1 MNKPSTKQIIN
12 LSAILVLLV
21 FAAQNIEKVKVK
33 LIFWG
38 FDISLIILIA
48 FVFLLGLITGHLFLG
63 SKKENKCVENENPKI
78 LDKSTENAQGAD

>member
-12 LSAILVLLV
+12 ISAVLVLLI
-21 FAAQNIEKVKVK
+21 FAAQNIEKVKVE
-33 LIFWG
+33 LFFWG

-63 SKKENKCVENENPKI
+63 SKKEKHSNETVTPQISN
-78 LDKSTENAQGAD
+78 KSTENG

>member
-12 LSAILVLLV
+12 ISAVLVLLI
-21 FAAQNIEKVKVK
+21 FAAQNIEKVKVE
-33 LIFWG
+33 LFFWG

-63 SKKENKCVENENPKI
+63 SKNDKHSNDTVAPQNSNKLSEN
-78 LDKSTENAQGAD
+78 G